1 MSPYINRIMK
11 QFDLPLY
18 EANSEPTLEDKKV
31 LKFVATKRTALS
43 NLIGVARQAKGQK
56 QPLPVMWRY
65 VYQKLQEDATYRRL
79 TRKLMAGIEYSNIPE
94 RLKTEYAE
102 KIIW

>member
-1 MSPYINRIMK
+1 M
-11 QFDLPLY
+11 
-18 EANSEPTLEDKKV
+18 
-31 LKFVATKRTALS
+31 ATKRTALS
-43 NLIGVARQAKGQK
+43 NLIGVARQAKGKK

-102 KIIW
+102 KGIVIFEEFLKFRYRGIQSLTI